1 MQIKAET
8 LFIFAFE
15 MGKIYLKNI
24 RIYANHGCMVEEGK
38 IGSDYVV
45 NLMVKTDLSLSSKT
59 DRLEDTVDYVAL
71 NSIVKDEM
79 AIRSK
84 LLEQVATRIL
94 LRILKE
100 HTTVTFAKVKVA
112 KKNPPIG
119 GNVEEVAINRELAR
133 DAIKFD

>member
-15 MGKIYLKNI
+15 MGKIYIKNI
-24 RIYANHGCMVEEGK
+24 RVYANHGCMDEEGK

-100 HTTVTFAKVKVA
+100 HATVIFAKVKVA

>member
-24 RIYANHGCMVEEGK
+24 RVYANHGCMDEEGK

-100 HTTVTFAKVKVA
+100 HATVTFAKVKVA

-133 DAIKFD
+133 DAIKFG